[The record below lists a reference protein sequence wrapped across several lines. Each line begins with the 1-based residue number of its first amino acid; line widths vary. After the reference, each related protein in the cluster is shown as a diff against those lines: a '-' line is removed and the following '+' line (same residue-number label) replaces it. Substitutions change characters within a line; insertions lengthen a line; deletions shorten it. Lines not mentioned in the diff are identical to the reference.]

1 MLKDWPVNNHSIKAN
16 VADLEQGLLVA
27 SIGLAAWDASQGQAF
42 LHLPV
47 NVISLDFLGTFLI
60 KQKGTK

>member
-1 MLKDWPVNNHSIKAN
+1 MLKDWPVNSYSMKSN
-16 VADLEQGLLVA
+16 VADLEQGLPVA
-27 SIGLAAWDASQGQAF
+27 SLGLAAWDAGRGQTF

-47 NVISLDFLGTFLI
+47 IVISLDFLGTFLI

>member
-1 MLKDWPVNNHSIKAN
+1 MLKVRPVNNYSMKAN
-16 VADLEQGLLVA
+16 IADLEQGLLVA
-27 SIGLAAWDASQGQAF
+27 SIGLAAWDAGQGQTF

-47 NVISLDFLGTFLI
+47 IVISLDFWGTFLI